1 MRQRHLYRILSVP
14 ALWAIF
20 TCFVPLTANAQVVNE
35 PILNEAP
42 RPAIPLDTSRIVVP
56 VNKAVS
62 QPWNRTAIITDYI
75 QNFVGSSVS
84 VSELGWTGSVS
95 GCVAG
100 SISALAQ
107 NRVIQRIN
115 YYRRLVGLPD
125 NITLDPSRNAATQE
139 AALMMR
145 ANNSLSHSPPTSW
158 TCYTAAGALGA
169 GSSNLAIGSFASNAI
184 KLYMDDPGTG
194 NEPVGHRRWILYS
207 RATSFGTGSTT
218 NSDALWV
225 FNTFSAPASLP
236 AYVAYPPAGYVPRE
250 LISPRWSISIP
261 AASFTNATV
270 QVLDDNNAPVMVTV
284 YPPTNGYGDNT
295 LVWDIANP
303 GTALAWNGSAD
314 KTFSV
319 QVSGVTING
328 ITQNPYSYT
337 VVAID
342 PNTFC
347 PNPTPVAACSITAN
361 NSPGIYYGLETF
373 RFNTIDVTSGSA
385 SNEGAIYVDRT
396 CLNSTTVTAG
406 NSYSLTVKGAFS
418 NTHTLKAYIDFN
430 NNGQFTDAGE
440 LVLSAAS
447 ANTQS
452 VTIPIPQTAVVNTP
466 LRIRVLADAPNT
478 NTSGPCLVA
487 GSNSFGAGQIEDF
500 TVFIQAAACNAM
512 YTVKAGSWND
522 PTVWSCNRIPV
533 ATDAVELRHA
543 VAVPDNLIARALKIT
558 CQAGQRLTLGT
569 NARLLLNQ

>member
-1 MRQRHLYRILSVP
+1 MRQLHFYRIL
-14 ALWAIF
+14 AIITLCGF
-20 TCFVPLTANAQVVNE
+20 FVCLTPLTANAQVVNE

-42 RPAIPLDTSRIVVP
+42 KPANPLDTSLFSVP
-56 VNKAVS
+56 FNKAVS

-125 NITLDPSRNAATQE
+125 NMTLDPSRNAATQE
-139 AALMMR
+139 AALMML

-158 TCYTAAGALGA
+158 LCYTATGAAGA
-169 GSSNLAIGSFASNAI
+169 GSSNIAIGSFAANAI
-184 KLYMDDPGTG
+184 KLYMDDPGSG
-194 NEPVGHRRWILYS
+194 NEPAGHRRWILYS
-207 RATSFGTGSTT
+207 RANSFGTGSTN

-225 FNTFSAPASLP
+225 FNAFSTPAGLP
-236 AYVAYPPAGYVPRE
+236 PYVAYPPAGYVPRA
-250 LISPRWSISIP
+250 LVPQRWSISIP
-261 AASFTNATV
+261 SANFTNATV
-270 QVLDDNNAPVMVTV
+270 QVMDDTNAPVAVTR
-284 YPPTNGYGDNT
+284 YTPTNGYGDNT
-295 LVWDIANP
+295 LVWDLTNP

-319 QVSGVTING
+319 QVSGVVING
-328 ITQNPYSYT
+328 ITQSPYSYT

-347 PNPTPVAACSITAN
+347 PYPTPVAACSVTAN
-361 NSPGIYYGLETF
+361 NSPSIYYGVETF

-385 SNEGAIYVDRT
+385 SNEGLTYVDRT

-406 NSYSLTVKGAFS
+406 NSYSMTLKGAFS

-440 LVLSAAS
+440 QVLSAVS

-452 VTIPIPQTAVVNTP
+452 VTIPIPQTAVANTP

-478 NTSGPCLVA
+478 SASGPCLVA

-500 TVFIQAAACNAM
+500 TVFVQGVSCNTM
-512 YTVKAGSWND
+512 YTVKAGNWND

-558 CQAGQRLTLGT
+558 YQAGQTLTLGT